1 MNYDADGLSKR
12 ERALLSGWE
21 RGRKKSVSLGEIG
34 RAVGAPVARVV
45 ASNLVRK
52 GVLDRIRPGLYAVR
66 PFRAMARPWTLPSLV
81 AVELLL
87 AGERHYIGGLTAFT
101 LHRLT
106 QQQYASVVDAFTTSF
121 RRPRR
126 LGEAEIRFHRRKP
139 SLFES
144 GLITIDIDGTQVVVS
159 DPERTVLDAL
169 EEPHIVGGMQ
179 EARRLFDEAVPRLD
193 HVRLTTYALDIARG
207 STCQRL
213 GLLLERHGIEGPFM
227 DELRTRAARPTGVY
241 QLIPGDDDCPA
252 TPNPVWHV
260 IENDRPCSVI
270 PSSAKP

>member
-12 ERALLSGWE
+12 ERALLSDWE
-21 RGRKKSVSLGEIG
+21 RARKKSVSLNEIG
-34 RAVGAPVARVV
+34 RAVGEPVARMV
-45 ASNLVRK
+45 ASTLVRK

-66 PFRAMARPWTLPSLV
+66 PFRAMARPWALPSLV

-87 AGERHYIGGLTAFT
+87 AGERHYIGGLAAFT
-101 LHRLT
+101 VHRLT

-139 SLFES
+139 SLFGR
-144 GLITIDIDGTQVVVS
+144 GLTTIDIDGTQVVVS

-169 EEPHIVGGMQ
+169 EEPHIVGGMH
-179 EARRLFDEAVPRLD
+179 EAKRLFDEAVPRLD
-193 HVRLTTYALDIARG
+193 HARLATYALDIARG

-213 GLLLERHGIEGPFM
+213 GLLLERHGIGGSFM
-227 DELRTRAARPTGVY
+227 DDLRTRAARPTGVY

-260 IENDRPCSVI
+260 IENDRPCSGI
-270 PSSAKP
+270 PTSAKP

>member
-1 MNYDADGLSKR
+1 MNHDADGLSKR
-12 ERALLSGWE
+12 ERALLADWE
-21 RGRKKSVSLGEIG
+21 RARKKSVSLGEIG
-34 RAVGAPVARVV
+34 RAVGEPVARMV
-45 ASNLVRK
+45 ASTLVRK

-81 AVELLL
+81 AVEFLL
-87 AGERHYIGGLTAFT
+87 AGERHYIGGLAAFT

-106 QQQYASVVDAFTTSF
+106 QQQYASVIDAFITSF

-139 SLFES
+139 SLFKS
-144 GLITIDIDGTQVVVS
+144 GLTTIDMDGTQVVVS

-169 EEPHIVGGMQ
+169 EEPHIVGGMH
-179 EARRLFDEAVPRLD
+179 EAKRLFNEGVPRLD
-193 HVRLTTYALDIARG
+193 HARLATYALDLARG

-227 DELRTRAARPTGVY
+227 DDLRTRAARPTGVY
-241 QLIPGDDDCPA
+241 PLIPGDDDGLA

-260 IENDRPCSVI
+260 IENDRPCSSL